1 MRAGLMRSLGGVAI
15 ASVIAMGA
23 VIAVGAVKTEAA
35 TLPDAVYYNA
45 ASGELPNGTKISQG
59 GYQAGGVD
67 LSGDTPYG
75 HYSYSTSNDYSIP
88 RISASAFGGGGSQG
102 AAGANLSY
110 FIMFSGAAGDISVH
124 VNAAGAANASGPNIL
139 NGYGHN
145 EASASVWANRYFDNG
160 ALGPDIFKGVANS
173 NYRASPDTG
182 LQTFS
187 IDQSFTFTANVV
199 YKVLMQ
205 AYASSTEDHLA
216 TAWVD
221 PTFTAP
227 AGYALLISSGI
238 GNGLVATTPIPP
250 ALPLFAAALS
260 GLGLLGWRRRKAAAV

>member
-15 ASVIAMGA
+15 AA
-23 VIAVGAVKTEAA
+23 VFVVGAIKAEAA
-35 TLPDAVYYNA
+35 TIPDAVYYNA
-45 ASGELPNGTKISQG
+45 AVGELPNGTKLSQG
-59 GYQAGGVD
+59 GYQSGGVD

-75 HYSYSTSNDYSIP
+75 HYSYSTGNNYSTP
-88 RISASAFGGGGSQG
+88 YISASAFGGGGSQG
-102 AAGANLSY
+102 SAGANLSY
-110 FIMFSGAAGDISVH
+110 YFMFSGAAGDISVH
-124 VNAAGAANASGPNIL
+124 VNAAGAANASGPNVL

-145 EASASVWANRYFDNG
+145 EASATVWANRYFDNG

-187 IDQSFTFTANVV
+187 IDDNFTFTANVV

-227 AGYALLISSGI
+227 AGYTLLISSGV
-238 GNGLVATTPIPP
+238 GNGQVATTPIPP
-250 ALPLFAAALS
+250 ALPLFAAALG
-260 GLGLLGWRRRKAAAV
+260 GLGLLGWRRKQKAAAV